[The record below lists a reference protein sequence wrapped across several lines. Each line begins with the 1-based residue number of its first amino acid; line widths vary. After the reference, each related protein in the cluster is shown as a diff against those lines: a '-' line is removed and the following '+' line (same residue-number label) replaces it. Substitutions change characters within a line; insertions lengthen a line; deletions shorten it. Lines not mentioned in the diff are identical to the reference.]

1 MREAGGMRFVISCAR
16 FFALLALALATLAA
30 VSACQQRS
38 NSPVVTINILGDKG
52 ADSYRPGDVVV
63 NVGTIVTWVNQDS
76 QPHTVTAPGAFDSGM
91 IAPNG
96 GKWSWVA
103 AFAGSFTYSSIVNPS
118 MSGKITVVV
127 PPPQAPPAGQ

>member
-1 MREAGGMRFVISCAR
+1 MRSVIGRAPMLV
-16 FFALLALALATLAA
+16 ALALALAGLACLP
-30 VSACQQRS
+30 ACQQRS

-52 ADSYRPGDVVV
+52 ANSFRPSNIVV
-63 NVGTIVTWVNQDS
+63 NMGTVVTWVNEDS

-103 AFAGSFTYSSIVNPS
+103 AVAGTFTYSSIVNPS
-118 MSGKITVVV
+118 MSGTITVVV
-127 PPPQAPPAGQ
+127 PPPQPPPATQ